1 MDVHASPAE
10 LPELREF
17 LAAFRVR
24 FRPLE
29 GAKVLECYTTGLL
42 TGLPNKNCDSLAQ
55 QSLGPA
61 SNACRGSCPTC
72 SGMRRI
78 ST

>member
-29 GAKVLECYTTGLL
+29 GAKALERYTTGLL
-42 TGLPNKNCDSLAQ
+42 TELRNKTVTRWPKQ
-55 QSLGPA
+55 FLGPVG
-61 SNACRGSCPTC
+61 NACRSSSPTC
-72 SGMRRI
+72 SG
-78 ST
+78 